1 MAYSFN
7 RSGCLIASGSAI
19 SLPDGDWS
27 IGGWAHFDSSGTAA
41 PVLLGQDAADN
52 AYYAIVYYENC
63 HPDQTLSDR
72 FTISIR
78 DDVGLTSR
86 LDSAGWYIVRGDWR
100 HVLVQR
106 VADTIR
112 LYVDGTADSKTAV
125 ACGAV
130 TITANNV
137 FGRLGSLR
145 LAEWAQ
151 WNRALGTDER
161 AALAGGWSPRV
172 FPQDRMW
179 HLPMVRELEESDG
192 ALSLSWSD
200 VGIAAHPS
208 IFRPATLG
216 SRYVAAAASS
226 SSSGSSSSSDS
237 FESSSSSETIASS
250 DTPAAWM
257 PPYRTVAGTV
267 WHTGAVAGR
276 TCS

>member
-27 IGGWAHFDSSGTAA
+27 IGGWAHLDSSGTAA
-41 PVLLGQDAADN
+41 PVLLGQDSSDD
-52 AYYAIVYYENC
+52 AYYALIYYEDH
-63 HPDQTLSDR
+63 HPDQMLSDR
-72 FTISIR
+72 LTVSIR
-78 DDVGLTSR
+78 DDSGFSSR
-86 LDSAGWYIVRGDWR
+86 LDSDDWYIVRGDWR

-106 VADTIR
+106 EADTIR
-112 LYVDGTADSKTAV
+112 LYVDGTADSKTAA

-130 TITANNV
+130 TIAANNV

-151 WNRALGTDER
+151 WNRALDADER
-161 AALAGGWSPRV
+161 AALAGGWSPQF

-179 HLPMVRELEESDG
+179 HLPMVRELEELDG
-192 ALSLSWSD
+192 ALVLSWTD
-200 VGIAAHPS
+200 VGVAAHPS

-216 SRYVAAAASS
+216 GRCAAA
-226 SSSGSSSSSDS
+226 GSS
-237 FESSSSSETIASS
+237 ESSSSSESSESSSSSDMVASS
-250 DTPAAWM
+250 DTPAGWM

-276 TCS
+276 TLS